1 MKKLSVSL
9 AIFTL
14 VILFSWDKTEAEPLK
29 SIKTDFL
36 SALPEVKKHTLNN
49 GVNLLY
55 LKDDLPVTVIYASI
69 SFGKLYENSG
79 NAGITEVLCKT
90 LTIAGTESYPGN
102 SLNQKLESV
111 GGEINISAG
120 WETIGI
126 EIKVLSKYNN
136 LAFDILGDLLKNPV
150 FEGAD
155 VNSAKQLV
163 MEKIKRDMDEPE
175 ETGVLKL
182 REIIFGGSGYGT
194 VPTEKS
200 IGNIDSGSLKLL
212 WNKSATGGNVTIAVS
227 SSENESEIISL
238 AEKKLSEIV
247 KGKKEYYTID
257 REKILSDIKS
267 SSGIIYLIP
276 RELEQA
282 TIYIGT
288 CAPEIK
294 YNGNYALYLMNYI
307 LGGGSFNSR
316 LMNEIRVRRGMAY
329 SVYSLV
335 RNRRSAGI
343 FISFVQTRNES
354 AGEVLSLMHENI
366 KKMYNEPVSREE
378 LAWAK
383 ESVKNSYVFRFNDID
398 DLLGNFLEIDYNDLD
413 AGYFRDYLANI
424 NGVTAGQ
431 IVDESRKMFEQ
442 GLITV
447 VVGNRNL
454 EKVLSSHG
462 KVVICEQEK

>member
-9 AIFTL
+9 AIFAL

-175 ETGVLKL
+175 ETGVL
-182 REIIFGGSGYGT
+182 
-194 VPTEKS
+194 
-200 IGNIDSGSLKLL
+200 N
-212 WNKSATGGNVTIAVS
+212 
-227 SSENESEIISL
+227 
-238 AEKKLSEIV
+238 
-247 KGKKEYYTID
+247 
-257 REKILSDIKS
+257 
-267 SSGIIYLIP
+267 
-276 RELEQA
+276 
-282 TIYIGT
+282 
-288 CAPEIK
+288 
-294 YNGNYALYLMNYI
+294 
-307 LGGGSFNSR
+307 
-316 LMNEIRVRRGMAY
+316 
-329 SVYSLV
+329 
-335 RNRRSAGI
+335 
-343 FISFVQTRNES
+343 
-354 AGEVLSLMHENI
+354 
-366 KKMYNEPVSREE
+366 
-378 LAWAK
+378 
-383 ESVKNSYVFRFNDID
+383 
-398 DLLGNFLEIDYNDLD
+398 
-413 AGYFRDYLANI
+413 
-424 NGVTAGQ
+424 
-431 IVDESRKMFEQ
+431 
-442 GLITV
+442 
-447 VVGNRNL
+447 
-454 EKVLSSHG
+454 
-462 KVVICEQEK
+462 